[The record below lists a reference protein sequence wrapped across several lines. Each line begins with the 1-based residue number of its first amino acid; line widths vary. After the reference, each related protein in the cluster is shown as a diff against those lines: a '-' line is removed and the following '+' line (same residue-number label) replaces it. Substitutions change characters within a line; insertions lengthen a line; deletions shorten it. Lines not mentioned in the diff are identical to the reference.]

1 MTIVERPDTPVLY
14 LRCDDRVEEIQ
25 ATWPRL
31 EAAVGSLRGRRF
43 FGVMHAGPQPEYW
56 ACVARRDGD
65 DAAALGLRT
74 GVIPGGR
81 YARRRLTGEPP
92 EVFERIVP
100 GFRALEREHREDGSR
115 PSIEDY
121 RRYDRIDLLLPVTD
135 DV

>member
-1 MTIVERPDTPVLY
+1 MTIVERPDTPVLF
-14 LRCDDRVEEIQ
+14 LRCADRVEEIQ

-43 FGVMHAGPQPEYW
+43 FGVMHARPQPEYW

-65 DAAALGLRT
+65 DPAGLGLET

-81 YARRRLTGEPP
+81 YARRRLAGEPP
-92 EVFERIVP
+92 GVFEEIVP
-100 GFRALEREHREDGSR
+100 GFRALEQEHREDGSR

-121 RRYDRIDLLLPVTD
+121 RRHDRIDLLLPVAD